1 MSEVTVSMP
10 AHNSGQYISAAIE
23 SVLSQ
28 EGLDLEL
35 VVVDDASTDDTV
47 EIVAA
52 FQDPRL
58 RLLRS
63 RKRRGIGHAHNRV
76 VQETD
81 SKFIVHVDSDDL
93 ILPGALKRMVDFMK
107 LNPGLGQAH
116 CYDFDVDEQ
125 GQSTREAFA
134 QRHREFHRKRPPGMD
149 YRKALVE
156 RGCVINHL
164 RTYRRSVLEEMGG
177 FNEKLQ
183 RGVDYEMA
191 LRIVDKYDIGLV
203 PEFLYLHRQHS
214 GATSL
219 QGPLSQLRASFQRYL
234 ICRRLSHQGV
244 SYLKHRRSQFLML
257 FLGRFLR
264 QPVVRKLRSVS
275 IRRFWRRSAQAVV
288 GCGLDFLHQI
298 YWSAQRH
305 LSWWPASWIFSQATI
320 PKPGQRRI
328 AYFIWEFPVLSQTF
342 IQREVRALQQKGLPL
357 EIIAEHATEMDLFD
371 QQTRSVAEQVHYIEP
386 SYGNQLRGY
395 VLHFLARHPFRL
407 LNLFMYVVFHRHGE
421 QKNLKEDLKVF
432 GLAVFMA
439 GLMTERR
446 LNHIHSPWANR
457 RAFVALVTAALMRV
471 PYTVHAR
478 AYELYRKDARHAL
491 SEKFT
496 RAAGIITN
504 SQYNKEEI
512 ARYLPGDQT
521 KKIRVIYNG
530 IDLSYFRP
538 ARQKEA
544 SSQAVRILCVARLT
558 EQKGLEYLLKAC
570 RVVSDTGYR
579 VQCEIIGGPVK
590 PMYSNYW
597 LALKRLH
604 RLLGLQDQVSFLG
617 AQPFRRVME
626 AYREADMVVLPSL
639 IAGDGSR
646 DVTPNVL
653 LEAMAMQVPVVST
666 RVSAIPEIIEDQ
678 VSGLLVAPRDE
689 VALAKKIIEIV
700 EDTEL
705 RERLTKG
712 ARERIEARF
721 DMDRNI
727 LQFMEFFTHL

>member
-1 MSEVTVSMP
+1 MPEVTVSMP

-28 EGLDLEL
+28 EGLELEL

-47 EIVAA
+47 EMVAA
-52 FQDPRL
+52 LKDPRL

-76 VQETD
+76 TQETD

-107 LNPGLGQAH
+107 LNPGVGQAH
-116 CYDFDVDEQ
+116 CYDVDVDEQ
-125 GQSTREAFA
+125 GQSTREAFVR
-134 QRHREFHRKRPPGMD
+134 RHREFHRKRPPGMN

-177 FNEKLQ
+177 FNEKLE

-214 GATSL
+214 GSISL
-219 QGPLSQLRASFQRYL
+219 RGPLSQLRASFQRYL
-234 ICRRLSHQGV
+234 ICRRLAHQGV
-244 SYLKHRRSQFLML
+244 SYLKDRRSQLLML
-257 FLGRFLR
+257 FLGR
-264 QPVVRKLRSVS
+264 QVPRKLRFVS
-275 IRRFWRRSAQAVV
+275 IRRLCRRSAQVVV
-288 GCGLDFLHQI
+288 GHGLDFLHQV
-298 YWSAQRH
+298 YWSAQPH
-305 LSWWPASWIFSQATI
+305 LSWWPASWILSEAKT

-342 IQREVRALQQKGLPL
+342 IQREVQALQQKGVPL
-357 EIIAEHATEMDLFD
+357 EIIAEHATDVDLFD
-371 QQTRSVAEQVHYIEP
+371 QDTRSLAEQVHYIEP
-386 SYGNQLRGY
+386 AHGNQLRGY
-395 VLHFLARHPFRL
+395 VFHFLARHPFRL
-407 LNLFMYVVFHRHGE
+407 LNLLMYVLFHRHGE
-421 QKNLKEDLKVF
+421 QKNIQENLKVF

-439 GLMTERR
+439 GLMTERG

-457 RAFVALVTAALMRV
+457 RAFVALVTAALIRV

-478 AYELYRKDARHAL
+478 AYELYRRDARHAL
-491 SEKFT
+491 SEKFIS
-496 RAAGIITN
+496 ASGIITN

-512 ARYLPGDQT
+512 ARHLPGDQT
-521 KKIRVIYNG
+521 EKIKVIYNG
-530 IDLSYFRP
+530 IDLSYFQRGEKRAP
-538 ARQKEA
+538 
-544 SSQAVRILCVARLT
+544 SCQAVKILCVARIT
-558 EQKGLEYLLKAC
+558 EQKGLEYLLRAC
-570 RVVSDTGYR
+570 SIVRETGYR
-579 VQCEIIGGPVK
+579 VQCEIIGGPVR
-590 PMYSNYW
+590 PMYTNYW
-597 LALKRLH
+597 LRLKRLH
-604 RLLGLQDQVSFLG
+604 KLLGLQDQVSFLG

-626 AYREADMVVLPSL
+626 AYRGADLVVLPSVV
-639 IAGDGSR
+639 GRDGSR

-666 RVSAIPEIIEDQ
+666 HVSGIPEIIEDQ

-689 VALAKKIIEIV
+689 VALARKMIQIIE
-700 EDTEL
+700 DGEL
-705 RERLTKG
+705 RERLKKG

-721 DMDRNI
+721 DMEKNI